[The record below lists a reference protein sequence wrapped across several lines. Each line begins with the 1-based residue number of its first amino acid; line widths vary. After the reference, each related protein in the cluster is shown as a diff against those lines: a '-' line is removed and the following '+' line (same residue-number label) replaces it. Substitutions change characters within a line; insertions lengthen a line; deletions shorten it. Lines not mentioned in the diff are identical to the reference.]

1 MASPLVDAFR
11 NAFFRTIIKTALVM
25 PYRQRVSWAGRVTA
39 TLVAPLSG
47 WRNRIRINLEHVM
60 PELPEAE
67 RQGIIREVTDN
78 VGRTLIEIYSGRT
91 FLDRIQDIDMTG
103 PGFEA
108 FQAARATGRP
118 VVLVTA
124 HLGNYDVVRGKLYR
138 DGHPI
143 AALYK
148 PMENKAFNAHYV
160 KAISTIAEPVYPT
173 TGQGL
178 ARLVRH
184 LRSGGIVGI
193 VADVGSRRA
202 PVLSFFDKP
211 AHTPLSAAELA
222 VKFDAVMIPVF
233 GIRQADGF
241 SFFVEFADPIANTEP
256 AEMMQRYN
264 DTVETYARRYPG
276 QWFWLHRRWKGL
288 NTKFAV
294 SEDP

>member
-1 MASPLVDAFR
+1 
-11 NAFFRTIIKTALVM
+11 
-25 PYRQRVSWAGRVTA
+25 
-39 TLVAPLSG
+39 
-47 WRNRIRINLEHVM
+47 M
-60 PELPEAE
+60 PEMPAAE
-67 RQGIIREVTDN
+67 RKEITRSVTDN
-78 VGRTLIEIYSGRT
+78 VGRTLIEIYSGRA
-91 FLDRIQDIDMTG
+91 FLDRIRDIEMTG
-103 PGFEA
+103 PGVDA
-108 FQAARATGRP
+108 FQSARAAGRP

-124 HLGNYDVVRGKLYR
+124 HLGNYDVIRGKLHQ

-160 KAISTIAEPVYPT
+160 KAISTIASPVFPT

-184 LRSGGIVGI
+184 LRSGGIIGI

-202 PVLSFFDKP
+202 PVLSFFGKP

-233 GIRQADGF
+233 GIRHPDGF
-241 SFFVEFADPIANTEP
+241 DFCVEFADPIGNTEP
-256 AEMMQRYN
+256 VEMMQSYN
-264 DTVETYARRYPG
+264 DTVEAYARRYPG

-288 NTKFAV
+288 RTRFAV
-294 SEDP
+294 SDAP